1 MQKFIR
7 FMPKYEAINRL
18 ARLLGLPRPPVIYKL
33 GVKRIPNTKRR
44 KWGRNAGQFPH

>member
-18 ARLLGLPRPPVIYKL
+18 ARLLGLPRPPGIYKL
-33 GVKRIPNTKRR
+33 GVKRVPTTKRR
-44 KWGRNAGQFPH
+44 KWGMNTN